1 MPSRG
6 SQIPLF
12 FLPSLRRRRPD
23 ESAVISVNIVGVFQ
37 LAGLQTM
44 SGPMGGFG
52 RLFRN
57 PLKFRD
63 YHPLGFW
70 DTAALPASRINIII
84 SVQQTRDKRTAVLQC
99 LFRTAGRGN
108 NGGF

>member
-1 MPSRG
+1 MPLRG

-37 LAGLQTM
+37 LAGPT
-44 SGPMGGFG
+44 SSFG

-63 YHPLGFW
+63 YRPLGFW
-70 DTAALPASRINIII
+70 DMAALTASRIYIII
-84 SVQQTRDKRTAVLQC
+84 SVQQTRDERTAGLRRW
-99 LFRTAGRGN
+99 FRTASPEN